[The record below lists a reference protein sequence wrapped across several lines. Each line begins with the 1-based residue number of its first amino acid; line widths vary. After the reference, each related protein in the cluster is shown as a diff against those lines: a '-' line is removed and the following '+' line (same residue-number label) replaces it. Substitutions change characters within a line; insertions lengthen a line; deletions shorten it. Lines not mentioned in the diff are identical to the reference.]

1 MEKKE
6 IFEQMDELDTR
17 MGQFHTELGAL
28 KQRVKQL
35 LEENKR
41 LSLENSQLRKILKRE
56 TVPVQAASAAR
67 TETAEAKPKRQ
78 TEAASHEVSTADH
91 SDGLDPFESSQQ
103 AVGEGH
109 DNLARL
115 YHEGFHI
122 CNVYY
127 GHLRTEGDCLFCLS
141 FLNK

>member
-1 MEKKE
+1 MEKRNVFQRIQEMEAQMEHMIQDLGDLKSHVKE
-6 IFEQMDELDTR
+6 
-17 MGQFHTELGAL
+17 
-28 KQRVKQL
+28 L
-35 LEENKR
+35 LEENNR
-41 LSLENSQLRKILKRE
+41 IALENERLRIILKRE
-56 TVPVQAASAAR
+56 AQLM
-67 TETAEAKPKRQ
+67 EEANI
-78 TEAASHEVSTADH
+78 
-91 SDGLDPFESSQQ
+91 SSIPLQHVIPEDV
-103 AVGEGH
+103 VGEGY

>member
-1 MEKKE
+1 MENKD
-6 IFEQMDELDTR
+6 IFTQIHDIETQTGILYEQ
-17 MGQFHTELGAL
+17 LGAFKL
-28 KQRVKQL
+28 IIKQL
-35 LEENKR
+35 LEENQR
-41 LSLENSQLRKILKRE
+41 LVMENQQLRRVLKQE
-56 TVPVQAASAAR
+56 SVIADQAKNEDAMEIENEPAPLAA
-67 TETAEAKPKRQ
+67 
-78 TEAASHEVSTADH
+78 V
-91 SDGLDPFESSQQ
+91 SSQDVELP
-103 AVGEGH
+103 AVVSEGH

>member
-1 MEKKE
+1 MEKKD
-6 IFEQMDELDTR
+6 IFAQIHELETH
-17 MGQFHTELGAL
+17 MGDLHQELGAL
-28 KQRVKQL
+28 KLVVKEL
-35 LEENKR
+35 LEENQR
-41 LSLENSQLRKILKRE
+41 LWMENQQLRKVLHHEHHEHLEALPE
-56 TVPVQAASAAR
+56 TEGESAPAADDP
-67 TETAEAKPKRQ
+67 ELFNEAK
-78 TEAASHEVSTADH
+78 ENV
-91 SDGLDPFESSQQ
+91 
-103 AVGEGH
+103 VGEGY

>member
-1 MEKKE
+1 MDKLNVFARIHEMET
-6 IFEQMDELDTR
+6 Q
-17 MGQFHTELGAL
+17 MGQLHSDLGELKLA
-28 KQRVKQL
+28 VKEL
-35 LEENKR
+35 LEENQR
-41 LSLENSQLRKILKRE
+41 LTIENEQVRKMLKRE
-56 TVPVQAASAAR
+56 ASG
-67 TETAEAKPKRQ
+67 EEKTASKPKISPPIVIKDEEE
-78 TEAASHEVSTADH
+78 TGEV
-91 SDGLDPFESSQQ
+91 
-103 AVGEGH
+103 VGEGY

>member
-1 MEKKE
+1 MEKKN
-6 IFEQMDELDTR
+6 IFVLIQELETQM
-17 MGQFHTELGAL
+17 GNIHSELGGL
-28 KQRVKQL
+28 KLVIKEL
-35 LEENKR
+35 LEENHR
-41 LSLENSQLRKILKRE
+41 LSLENEQLRKILKRE
-56 TVPVQAASAAR
+56 VNPAELENPVALQPQPHVKD
-67 TETAEAKPKRQ
+67 EE
-78 TEAASHEVSTADH
+78 HEDV
-91 SDGLDPFESSQQ
+91 
-103 AVGEGH
+103 VGEGY

>member
-1 MEKKE
+1 MDKKNIFQE
-6 IFEQMDELDTR
+6 IDQIESHMGELH
-17 MGQFHTELGAL
+17 GNLGTL
-28 KQRVKQL
+28 KQTIKQL
-35 LEENKR
+35 LEENQR
-41 LSLENSQLRKILKRE
+41 LRIENQQLRKILKKESQPGYVQTTNGE
-56 TVPVQAASAAR
+56 TEEASIDAEVTPIHDDEAPLQLPEERTAKEIKIAAA
-67 TETAEAKPKRQ
+67 T
-78 TEAASHEVSTADH
+78 
-91 SDGLDPFESSQQ
+91 
-103 AVGEGH
+103 GEGY

>member
-1 MEKKE
+1 VDKRDIFNQIDVME
-6 IFEQMDELDTR
+6 EQVGTM
-17 MGQFHTELGAL
+17 FTELGQL
-28 KQRVKQL
+28 KQKIVEL

-41 LSLENSQLRKILKRE
+41 LSIENQQLRKLIKHDSVL
-56 TVPVQAASAAR
+56 QQGNALSAEPR
-67 TETAEAKPKRQ
+67 PQVTT
-78 TEAASHEVSTADH
+78 T
-91 SDGLDPFESSQQ
+91 
-103 AVGEGH
+103 GEGY

-141 FLNK
+141 FFHK

>member
-1 MEKKE
+1 MDK
-6 IFEQMDELDTR
+6 IDVFDQVGGLVEQASRMHEEL
-17 MGQFHTELGAL
+17 AA
-28 KQRVKQL
+28 VKSKIVVL

-41 LSLENSQLRKILKRE
+41 LSIENAQLRKLLKNDTHLSQQE
-56 TVPVQAASAAR
+56 LKQ
-67 TETAEAKPKRQ
+67 
-78 TEAASHEVSTADH
+78 EAAANQV
-91 SDGLDPFESSQQ
+91 G
-103 AVGEGH
+103 VGEGY

>member
-1 MEKKE
+1 MEKKNVFAQ
-6 IFEQMDELDTR
+6 IDEMET
-17 MGQFHTELGAL
+17 QVESFKNELSTM
-28 KQRVKQL
+28 KQAVKEL
-35 LEENKR
+35 MEENQR
-41 LSLENSQLRKILKRE
+41 LLTENERLRIILKRE
-56 TVPVQAASAAR
+56 AQGEASSGAHPQPYNVLS
-67 TETAEAKPKRQ
+67 EPKKKNEEA
-78 TEAASHEVSTADH
+78 
-91 SDGLDPFESSQQ
+91 SDT
-103 AVGEGH
+103 VGEGY

>member
-1 MEKKE
+1 MEKKNLFTHIHE
-6 IFEQMDELDTR
+6 METQLGQLHSDLGELK
-17 MGQFHTELGAL
+17 MI
-28 KQRVKQL
+28 VKEL
-35 LEENKR
+35 LEDNQRLTIEN
-41 LSLENSQLRKILKRE
+41 EQLRKLLKRE
-56 TVPVQAASAAR
+56 TPAELPVSSALAPVAR
-67 TETAEAKPKRQ
+67 PAGP
-78 TEAASHEVSTADH
+78 
-91 SDGLDPFESSQQ
+91 DPGEDV
-103 AVGEGH
+103 VGEGY

>member
-1 MEKKE
+1 MEKKNLFTHIHE
-6 IFEQMDELDTR
+6 METQLGQLHGDLGELK
-17 MGQFHTELGAL
+17 MI
-28 KQRVKQL
+28 VKEL
-35 LEENKR
+35 LEDNQRLTIEN
-41 LSLENSQLRKILKRE
+41 EQLRKLLKRE
-56 TVPVQAASAAR
+56 APTDLPISSALAPVAR
-67 TETAEAKPKRQ
+67 PAGPATGED
-78 TEAASHEVSTADH
+78 V
-91 SDGLDPFESSQQ
+91 
-103 AVGEGH
+103 VGEGY

>member
-1 MEKKE
+1 MDKPD
-6 IFEQMDELDTR
+6 IFEQIGEMEER
-17 MGQFHTELGAL
+17 MGVAHADFGIL
-28 KQRVKQL
+28 KKSIVAL

-41 LSLENSQLRKILKRE
+41 LSIENQQLRKLIKQDEALEHTLGIDTEEIL
-56 TVPVQAASAAR
+56 VI
-67 TETAEAKPKRQ
+67 
-78 TEAASHEVSTADH
+78 
-91 SDGLDPFESSQQ
+91 
-103 AVGEGH
+103 GEGY

-115 YHEGFHI
+115 YVEGFHI